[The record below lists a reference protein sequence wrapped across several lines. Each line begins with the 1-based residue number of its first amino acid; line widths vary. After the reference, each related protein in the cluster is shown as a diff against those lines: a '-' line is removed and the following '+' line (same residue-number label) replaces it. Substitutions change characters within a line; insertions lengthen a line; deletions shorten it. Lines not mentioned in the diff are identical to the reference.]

1 MGKNILDFQHFNM
14 SILPT
19 PIQYLENIS
28 RELGANI
35 WCKRDDL
42 TGFAFGGNK
51 TRKLDYLLVDA
62 KQKRADTLIGIGAV
76 QSNFCRLTASM
87 GKRCGFDV
95 ELVLGGKKSK
105 KPTANHMLDILFGA
119 KIHYVDSED
128 WSDWESKAVQ
138 LEAKLIANGKKPY
151 WMPIGGSSPIGALG
165 YANAFREIMED
176 SKKLKINF
184 DKIFFASASAGTQS
198 GLLVGKAIYKWKGR
212 IAGIG
217 VAKDKRQ
224 LTDEVLELANK
235 TGQCFGVKIS
245 FPQIYIF
252 DDYMGQKYGDIT
264 KGCLEAVEFF
274 ASKEG
279 IMLDYVYSGKA
290 AAGLMDFAKQG
301 DFSNNENILFIH
313 TGGNVG
319 LFR

>member
-1 MGKNILDFQHFNM
+1 MAKSINDFPHLNM

-62 KQKRADTLIGIGAV
+62 KQKQADTLIGIGAF
-76 QSNFCRLTASM
+76 QSNFCRLTAAM
-87 GKRCGFDV
+87 GSRCGFDV
-95 ELVLGGKKSK
+95 ELVLGGKKPE
-105 KPTANHMLDILFGA
+105 KPTANYMLDILFGA
-119 KIHYVDSED
+119 KIHYADSED
-128 WSDWESKAVQ
+128 WSEWEGEAVR
-138 LEAKLIANGKKPY
+138 LEAKLISEGRKPY
-151 WMPIGGSSPIGALG
+151 WMPIGGSSPVGALG
-165 YANAFREIMED
+165 YVNAFREIMED

-184 DKIFFASASAGTQS
+184 DKIFFATASAGTQS
-198 GLLVGKAIYKWKGR
+198 GLLVGKVMYEWKGR

-217 VAKDKRQ
+217 VAKNRRQ
-224 LTDEVLELANK
+224 LTDEILLLSNE
-235 TGQCFGVKIS
+235 TGKCFGVKVS
-245 FPQIYIF
+245 LPQIYVF
-252 DDYMGQKYGDIT
+252 DEYMGEMYADLT
-264 KGCLEAVEFF
+264 KECLEAVDFF
-274 ASKEG
+274 ARKEG

-290 AAGLMDFAKQG
+290 AAGLIDFARKG
-301 DFSNNENILFIH
+301 DFSENENILFIH

>member
-1 MGKNILDFQHFNM
+1 MPNRIEDFQHFNM

-35 WCKRDDL
+35 WCKRDDM

-62 KQKRADTLIGIGAV
+62 KQKTADTLIGIGAV
-76 QSNFCRLTASM
+76 QSNFCRLTACM
-87 GKRCGFDV
+87 GGGCGFNV
-95 ELVLGGKKSK
+95 ELVLGGKKPK
-105 KPTANHMLDILFGA
+105 KPTANYMLDILFGA
-119 KIHYVDSED
+119 KIHYVESED
-128 WSDWESKAVQ
+128 WDEWEGKAVQ
-138 LEAKLIANGKKPY
+138 LEARLISEGKKPY

-165 YANAFREIMED
+165 YVNAFREIMLD
-176 SKKLKINF
+176 SKRLKVNF

-217 VAKDKRQ
+217 VAKGRRQ
-224 LTDEVLELANK
+224 LTDEILMLSNN
-235 TGQCFGVKIS
+235 TGKCFGVKVS
-245 FPQIYIF
+245 LPQIYVF
-252 DDYMGQKYGDIT
+252 DEYMGEKYGDLT
-264 KGCLEAVEFF
+264 KECLEAVDLF
-274 ASKEG
+274 ARKEG

-290 AAGLMDFAKQG
+290 AAGLIDFARKG
-301 DFSNNENILFIH
+301 DFSKNENILFLH